1 MHDYDIA
8 AEEIKFIYVSACM
21 GMGRVHK
28 MQWKHYNQV
37 ERLNGKFID
46 FR

>member
-1 MHDYDIA
+1 MVDLFLRHAAQIAHDNVMHA
-8 AEEIKFIYVSACM
+8 VFSGV
-21 GMGRVHK
+21 
-28 MQWKHYNQV
+28 QWKHYNQV